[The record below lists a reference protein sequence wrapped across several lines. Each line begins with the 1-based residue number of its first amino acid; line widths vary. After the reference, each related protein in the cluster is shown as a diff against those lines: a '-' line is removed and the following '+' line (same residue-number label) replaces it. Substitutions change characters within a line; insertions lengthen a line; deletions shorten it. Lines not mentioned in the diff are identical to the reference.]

1 MVEIENFLQ
10 TQTKLEFE
18 SRIIGEIVMNKLR
31 DLDQVAYIRYVSVY
45 KGFQNQDNFK
55 NELESLEKKS
65 AEQNINRNQLRL
77 IGFDSSK
84 INGKN
89 KKSTKQYY
97 K

>member
-1 MVEIENFLQ
+1 
-10 TQTKLEFE
+10 
-18 SRIIGEIVMNKLR
+18 MNKLR

-55 NELESLEKKS
+55 NELESLENKS